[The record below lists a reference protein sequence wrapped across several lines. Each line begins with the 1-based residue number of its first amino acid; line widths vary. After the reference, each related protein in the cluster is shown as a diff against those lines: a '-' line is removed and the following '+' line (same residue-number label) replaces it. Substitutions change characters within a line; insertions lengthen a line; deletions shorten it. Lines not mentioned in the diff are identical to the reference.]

1 MSEATRVESI
11 QPVKLADLTKAVGGK
26 LSGDERVAVP
36 DVTHDSRQAGPG
48 CLFVAIR
55 GELFD
60 AHQFVPRV
68 IEQGAVGVLS
78 EVEPPAESQSG
89 RGLAPAAWIQV
100 DDVRRA
106 MALAAAE
113 VHRHPSRE
121 LNLVGIFFFND
132 TATT

>member
-1 MSEATRVESI
+1 MNDATSPEPRQSVTLGEI
-11 QPVKLADLTKAVGGK
+11 AKAVNGK
-26 LSGDERVAVP
+26 LLGNEAAIVT

-60 AHQFVPRV
+60 AHQFVPQV
-68 IEQGAVGVLS
+68 IEQGADGVLS

-100 DDVRRA
+100 
-106 MALAAAE
+106 
-113 VHRHPSRE
+113 
-121 LNLVGIFFFND
+121 
-132 TATT
+132 